1 MAEEYRESDE
11 RVAERKRRCCGF
23 AARWKRFRM
32 RLKLALSTPGWN
44 ITTHL
49 LEHVWDCSKVAL
61 QAVLLMMKGPIVEY
75 FVGVSIF
82 STVHLAYALRGQVQQ
97 DRPWS
102 RVRSGRVFL
111 QWAIDVLRVAVVG
124 RGQLIGWRADEWLVV
139 TELLSFFMTR
149 LCQVT
154 EVAGIEKRKWM

>member
-1 MAEEYRESDE
+1 
-11 RVAERKRRCCGF
+11 
-23 AARWKRFRM
+23 M

-82 STVHLAYALRGQVQQ
+82 STIYLVYVLSRQVQQ
-97 DRPWS
+97 DRTWS
-102 RVRSGRVFL
+102 RVKSGRVFF
-111 QWAIDVLRVAVVG
+111 QWAIDVLRVVAVG
-124 RGQLIGWRADEWLVV
+124 HGALIGWRADEWLVA
-139 TELLSFFMTR
+139 TELLSFFIAR

-154 EVAGIEKRKWM
+154 EVAGIEKTKWM